1 MARVFNFIAC
11 ETGRVSMCTRIV
23 VEVRFACAL
32 AVEIE
37 LPINI
42 SHLLS
47 KSIRAGITQEALY
60 LEYGLGILLSLQQ
73 LLAGP

>member
-1 MARVFNFIAC
+1 MARMFNFIAC
-11 ETGRVSMCTRIV
+11 ETGKVSLCTRIV
-23 VEVRFACAL
+23 VEVHCACAL

-47 KSIRAGITQEALY
+47 KFIIAGITQEALY
-60 LEYGLGILLSLQQ
+60 L
-73 LLAGP
+73 